1 MATMNAHHEPGVRI
15 EDRCGMQHVECLGS
29 VTCMHRASIS
39 KIVAA
44 DGTGE
49 QGMHDVQWKFSPGAA
64 GMTLLARGGVNLGD
78 VVARK

>member
-1 MATMNAHHEPGVRI
+1 MRLS
-15 EDRCGMQHVECLGS
+15 MQHVECLGS
-29 VTCMHRASIS
+29 VTCMQRISIS

-49 QGMHDVQWKFSPGAA
+49 QGIHDIRWKFSPSAA